1 MSSSPSTPS
10 NSSMYLQRQQ
20 SRAEASTDE
29 EHLNQQRWIAHF
41 AVVGDGDTGAATRS
55 AVTASVDKEVR
66 AGVVSGFIP
75 AADVT

>member
-10 NSSMYLQRQQ
+10 NSSMYLQREQ

-41 AVVGDGDTGAATRS
+41 AVVGDGNTGAATRS
-55 AVTASVDKEVR
+55 AITASVELR
-66 AGVVSGFIP
+66 AGVVGGFIP
-75 AADVT
+75 AAEVT